1 MKKNFMKVAFAALC
15 LTGIQSFTSSSYLRA
30 ETIIFSPIAFDPPFD
45 DGTRDTNPHRAPQQ
59 ILLPYVEIDDACDEL
74 TFSSDFALAV
84 DIDIKDAQETT
95 VVSQTLMIHSGKS
108 IDLSILDLPTGEY
121 SIFLYLGDNIYRG
134 VFTK

>member
-1 MKKNFMKVAFAALC
+1 MKQAFLKKAIVAIC
-15 LTGIQSFTSSSYLRA
+15 LSVIQGFLGL
-30 ETIIFSPIAFDPPFD
+30 SPIYAEPILFVPVNNGDPTD
-45 DGTRDTNPHRAPQQ
+45 DNSNPHRAPQQ

-95 VVSQTLMIHSGKS
+95 VVAQTLMIHSGKS